1 MAFSSRISILP
12 SDLSPLTAHQ
22 GSGHPVALGPGVRS
36 SGCRE
41 QRGRWMQSPCL
52 WWRPSRPAREAR
64 TLSEG
69 WFGRRPHGSGVGFR
83 QWVSTDVPCRGCGTT
98 ISILCP
104 LFLCHEQTHHLS
116 GWFQPPAFFCDHAPG
131 FRRGCAAGWGP
142 SVHQRAH
149 MGRPSRPPLSP
160 TATLSQQQP

>member
-41 QRGRWMQSPCL
+41 QRGRWMAAPLPLVATQQASPGGQNPVGGL
-52 WWRPSRPAREAR
+52 VRAPSARF
-64 TLSEG
+64 
-69 WFGRRPHGSGVGFR
+69 WGRI
-83 QWVSTDVPCRGCGTT
+83 QAMVSTDVPCRGCGTA

-160 TATLSQQQP
+160 TAALSQQQP